1 MMLFNRRNKLA
12 KDFENWAEEN
22 NLAKSAVNVIS
33 YLYAEGLLKDE
44 PENSAGLKIPDNIVE
59 RMKNE
64 TVKTE
69 GTINRLVKTAKEL
82 FEKDWVRKGWILT
95 VAERACKVLE
105 EDDK

>member
-44 PENSAGLKIPDNIVE
+44 PGNSAGLKIPDSILE

-64 TVKTE
+64 T
-69 GTINRLVKTAKEL
+69 KEL
-82 FEKDWVRKGWILT
+82 FEKDWVRKGWIRD

-105 EDDK
+105 EEDK

>member
-1 MMLFNRRNKLA
+1 MMLFNRRNDLA
-12 KDFENWAEEN
+12 QDFEKWAEEN
-22 NLAKSAVNVIS
+22 KFAKSAFNVIT
-33 YLYAEGLLKDE
+33 YLCKEGLLKDE
-44 PENSAGLKIPDNIVE
+44 PGNSAGLKIPDNILE

-64 TVKTE
+64 TVETE

-82 FEKDWVRKGWILT
+82 FEKDWVRKGWIRD

>member
-1 MMLFNRRNKLA
+1 MILFSRRSKLA
-12 KDFENWAEEN
+12 EDFENWAEEN
-22 NLAKSAVNVIS
+22 NLEKCAVNVIS
-33 YLYAEGLLKDE
+33 YLCAEGFLKDD
-44 PENSAGLKIPDNIVE
+44 PVKGAGIKIPDNIVE

-64 TVKTE
+64 TVETE

-82 FEKDWVRKGWILT
+82 FEKDWVRKGWIRD

>member
-1 MMLFNRRNKLA
+1 MILFSRRSKLA

-22 NLAKSAVNVIS
+22 NLEKSAVNVIS
-33 YLYAEGLLKDE
+33 YLYMERFLKDE
-44 PENSAGLKIPDNIVE
+44 AVISAGLMMPDNIVE

-64 TVKTE
+64 TVETE

-82 FEKDWVRKGWILT
+82 FEKDWVRKGWIRD